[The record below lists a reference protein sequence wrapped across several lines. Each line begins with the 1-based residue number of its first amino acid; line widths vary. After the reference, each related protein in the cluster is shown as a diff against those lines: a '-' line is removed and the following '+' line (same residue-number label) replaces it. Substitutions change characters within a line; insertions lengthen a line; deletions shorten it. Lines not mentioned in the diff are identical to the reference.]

1 MRDLL
6 PVSVVFGRGCV
17 SGVASAVPGRR
28 PMLVCSSGSGTRAAR
43 EAVATTLDEVG
54 LDYIRFDGAGSN
66 PKLASIDE
74 GAAAAV
80 SAGCD
85 CVVAVGGGSQLDAGK
100 AMAMVAASGGSIRD
114 YIGGRASAPEVRALP
129 VVAVATT
136 CGTGS
141 EVNGI
146 CVLTDEV
153 THDKAGVT
161 SSAVVPV
168 KAFVDP
174 ALMETM
180 PPRVLA
186 SVTYDTLCHLV
197 ESYLSSA
204 STPTTDEICRR
215 GLRCLSESL
224 LPANRGD
231 SASLDRVAMA
241 STAAGVAIFTAGTTA
256 GHAIEHPLSG
266 LKDIPHGEGL
276 AAVSPAI
283 YRIGDPSE
291 FRGAAMLLN
300 REGESLASVM
310 ESISA
315 DLGLDRTLSD
325 LGFGADDIPWLTGSA
340 IRNRGSKL
348 SRHPVKLSEEDI
360 RSIYAESLR
369 FPHARESNLL

>member
-1 MRDLL
+1 MMDLL
-6 PVSVVFGRGCV
+6 PDSVVFGRGCA

-28 PMLVCSSGSGTRAAR
+28 PLLVCSSGSGTRAAR
-43 EAVATTLDEVG
+43 EAVAAALDAAG
-54 LDYIRFDGAGSN
+54 IDYVRFDGAGSN

-100 AMAMVAASGGSIRD
+100 AMALVAASGGSIRD
-114 YIGGRASAPEVRALP
+114 YTGGRASSPDVKALP

-161 SSAVVPV
+161 SPSVVPV
-168 KAFVDP
+168 RAFVDP
-174 ALMETM
+174 GLMETM

-197 ESYLSSA
+197 ESFMSSA
-204 STPTTDEICRR
+204 STPRTDEICRR
-215 GLRCLSESL
+215 GLECLSEAL
-224 LPANRGD
+224 IPANRGD
-231 SASLDRVAMA
+231 PDSLSRVAMA
-241 STAAGVAIFTAGTTA
+241 STAVGVAIYIAGTTA

-266 LKDIPHGEGL
+266 LRDIPHGEGL

-283 YRIGDPSE
+283 YRIGHPE
-291 FRGAAMLLN
+291 VFREAAALLGMPGEGLDSAML
-300 REGESLASVM
+300 
-310 ESISA
+310 SISRE
-315 DLGLDRTLSD
+315 LGLDRPLSD
-325 LGFGADDIPWLTGSA
+325 LGFGRDDIPWLTGSA

-348 SRHPVKLSEEDI
+348 SRHPVDLSEADI
-360 RSIYAESLR
+360 RRVYEESLR
-369 FPHARESNLL
+369 RARLSGNFL

>member
-1 MRDLL
+1 MMDLL
-6 PVSVVFGRGCV
+6 PDSVVFGRGCAAQ
-17 SGVASAVPGRR
+17 VASAVPGGR

-43 EAVATTLDEVG
+43 EAVRRALDEAGV
-54 LDYIRFDGAGSN
+54 DYIVFDGAGSN

-114 YIGGRASAPEVRALP
+114 YTGGRASAPGVKALP

-153 THDKAGVT
+153 SHDKAGVT
-161 SSAVVPV
+161 SAAVVPR

-197 ESYLSSA
+197 ESFMSSA
-204 STPTTDEICRR
+204 STPLTDEICRR
-215 GLRCLSESL
+215 GLKCISESL
-224 LPANRGD
+224 IPANRGD
-231 SASLDRVAMA
+231 SGALDRIAMA
-241 STAAGVAIFTAGTTA
+241 STAVGVAIYIAGTTA

-266 LKDIPHGEGL
+266 LRDIPHGEGL

-283 YRIGDPSE
+283 YRVGDPE
-291 FRGAAMLLN
+291 VFREIANLLGKPAEGLDDAM
-300 REGESLASVM
+300 EG
-310 ESISA
+310 ISKE
-315 DLGLDRTLSD
+315 LGLERSLSE
-325 LGFGADDIPWLTGSA
+325 LGFGADDIPWLASSA
-340 IRNRGSKL
+340 VRNKGSKL
-348 SRHPVKLSEEDI
+348 SRHPVELTELEI
-360 RSIYAESLR
+360 RMIYSDCL
-369 FPHARESNLL
+369 

>member
-1 MRDLL
+1 MMDLL
-6 PVSVVFGRGCV
+6 PDSVVFGRGCV
-17 SGVASAVPGRR
+17 SGVATAVPGRR

-43 EAVATTLDEVG
+43 EAVAAALDAAAI
-54 LDYIRFDGAGSN
+54 DYVRFDGAGSN

-74 GAAAAV
+74 GAAVAV

-114 YIGGRASAPEVRALP
+114 YTGGRASSPDVRALP

-161 SSAVVPV
+161 SPSVVPV
-168 KAFVDP
+168 RAFVDP
-174 ALMETM
+174 GLMETM

-197 ESYLSSA
+197 ESLMSSA
-204 STPTTDEICRR
+204 STPRTDEICRR
-215 GLRCLSESL
+215 GLRCLSEAL
-224 LPANRGD
+224 IPANRGD
-231 SASLDRVAMA
+231 PDSLSRVAMA
-241 STAAGVAIFTAGTTA
+241 STAAGIVIYMAGTTA

-266 LKDIPHGEGL
+266 LRDIPHGEGL
-276 AAVSPAI
+276 AAVSPDI
-283 YRIGDPSE
+283 YRIGDPDV
-291 FRGAAMLLN
+291 FREAAALLGMPGEGLDSAML
-300 REGESLASVM
+300 
-310 ESISA
+310 SISRE
-315 DLGLDRTLSD
+315 LGLDSSLSD
-325 LGFGADDIPWLTGSA
+325 LGCGRDDIPWLTGSA

-348 SRHPVKLSEEDI
+348 SRHPVDLSEADI
-360 RSIYAESLR
+360 RHVYEESLR
-369 FPHARESNLL
+369 RARLSGNFL

>member
-6 PVSVVFGRGCV
+6 PDSVVFGRGCV

-43 EAVATTLDEVG
+43 EAVISSLDEAG
-54 LDYIRFDGAGSN
+54 IDYIRFDGAGSN
-66 PKLASIDE
+66 PRLASIDE
-74 GAAAAV
+74 GAAAAI

-85 CVVAVGGGSQLDAGK
+85 CIVAVGGGSQLDAGK

-114 YIGGRASAPEVRALP
+114 YTGGRASAPDVRALP
-129 VVAVATT
+129 VIAVATT

-161 SSAVVPV
+161 SSAVVPG

-174 ALMETM
+174 GLMETM

-197 ESYLSSA
+197 ESFMSSA
-204 STPTTDEICRR
+204 STPRTDEICRR

-224 LPANRGD
+224 VPANRGD
-231 SASLDRVAMA
+231 PASLDRVAMA
-241 STAAGVAIFTAGTTA
+241 STAVGIAIYIAGTTA

-266 LKDIPHGEGL
+266 LRDIPHGEGL

-283 YRIGDPSE
+283 YRIGDPE
-291 FRGAAMLLN
+291 AFREAAALLGMPGQGLDSAML
-300 REGESLASVM
+300 
-310 ESISA
+310 SISRE
-315 DLGLDRTLSD
+315 LGLDRPLSD
-325 LGFGADDIPWLTGSA
+325 LGFGPDDIPWLTGSA
-340 IRNRGSKL
+340 IRNKGSKL
-348 SRHPVKLSEEDI
+348 SRHPVGLSEPDI
-360 RSIYAESLR
+360 RRIYEESLR
-369 FPHARESNLL
+369 RARLSGNFL